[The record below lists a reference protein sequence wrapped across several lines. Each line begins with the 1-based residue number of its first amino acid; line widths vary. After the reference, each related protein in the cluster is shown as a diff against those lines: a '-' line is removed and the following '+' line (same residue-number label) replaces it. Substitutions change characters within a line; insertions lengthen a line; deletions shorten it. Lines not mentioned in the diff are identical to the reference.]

1 MAITA
6 SEARKNLFPLIEQVN
21 ADRAPVEI
29 TSKNGRAILMSADD
43 WEAWQETAYLF
54 RSPANARRLLDAADA
69 LDKGRGVRP
78 ELDASGEYRFRAAG
92 GWDDYVHWQTAD
104 RTLLKRLTGLSRT
117 HADLRM
123 RESANLS
130 H

>member
-21 ADRAPVEI
+21 ADRTSVEI
-29 TSKNGRAILMSADD
+29 TSKAGRAVLMAAEE

-69 LDKGRGVRP
+69 LDAGRGVR
-78 ELDASGEYRFRAAG
+78 
-92 GWDDYVHWQTAD
+92 
-104 RTLLKRLTGLSRT
+104 
-117 HADLRM
+117 ADLA
-123 RESANLS
+123 E
-130 H
+130 

>member
-21 ADRAPVEI
+21 DDRSAIEI
-29 TSKNGRAILMSADD
+29 TSKRGRAVLVAAEE

-69 LDKGRGVRP
+69 LDAGRGVRK
-78 ELDASGEYRFRAAG
+78 ELDDE
-92 GWDDYVHWQTAD
+92 
-104 RTLLKRLTGLSRT
+104 
-117 HADLRM
+117 
-123 RESANLS
+123 
-130 H
+130 